1 MWSETD
7 LDSEQ
12 FVSEHLLTGTN
23 SRPKENGDYH
33 HHSLDPVDPMM
44 GPGGH
49 NHLLRHEM
57 LSDAMLGHVSSGEGG
72 GLPSGLHSLHS
83 LHSRDRDQVKWA
95 PHQPQPAQAV
105 SCSAAQPRP
114 VPSVIK
120 LSVTYRA
127 KCTHHAPST
136 LSTWI
141 TWPPLSPVT
150 WPHPCLNTPSCSF
163 NIQHVLFTWWPWWRW
178 LMRSVVDPILAK
190 MF

>member
-33 HHSLDPVDPMM
+33 HHSLDPVDPLMGP

-57 LSDAMLGHVSSGEGG
+57 LSDAMLGHVSGDRDSGQGQG
-72 GLPSGLHSLHS
+72 

-95 PHQPQPAQAV
+95 PPATGTQAV
-105 SCSAAQPRP
+105 SCCLCCP
-114 VPSVIK
+114 VPGVIK
-120 LSVTYRA
+120 LSVKYRA
-127 KCTHHAPST
+127 QCTR
-136 LSTWI
+136 
-141 TWPPLSPVT
+141 PPHTEYLSPIT
-150 WPHPCLNTPSCSF
+150 
-163 NIQHVLFTWWPWWRW
+163 
-178 LMRSVVDPILAK
+178 
-190 MF
+190 